1 MDVFLDSPQD
11 FGNLCLLSRTLEVL
25 GVKRCYVH
33 DPHRLIRQRYG
44 KSRTRKIKTVSAG
57 AFFRVAFKRVEAP
70 EVFLAALPGRKV
82 ATVPDQHAT
91 SLFRF
96 AFRADAV
103 IVFGAEGRGI
113 RPEVLAL
120 CDERVTIPALAK
132 NRATP
137 TLSGGWQKSLRR
149 VWRKRDAVP
158 SAAWTR
164 PPYRLTIAAN
174 PPYRKVWHWHGRE
187 SVLPEQRPQ
196 GGHR

>member
-91 SLFRF
+91 SFSASRS
-96 AFRADAV
+96 AQTRSSCSD
-103 IVFGAEGRGI
+103 
-113 RPEVLAL
+113 
-120 CDERVTIPALAK
+120 
-132 NRATP
+132 
-137 TLSGGWQKSLRR
+137 RR
-149 VWRKRDAVP
+149 VEASDRKCWRCAT
-158 SAAWTR
+158 S
-164 PPYRLTIAAN
+164 
-174 PPYRKVWHWHGRE
+174 E
-187 SVLPEQRPQ
+187 
-196 GGHR
+196 